1 MGSEPTIEYRS
12 PRPLRKASVRPDPEP
27 APVDEQLTVRL
38 AEWAADTSVGDLP
51 HEVTHQVRRSLL
63 DYLAATIVGAEA
75 DPAVIVR
82 DYVNA
87 HETARSSTVIA
98 TDLRLSP
105 PAAALVNGTAAHSFE
120 LDDGYTPGGGHPGC
134 TVVSAALATAE
145 HAGSTADQ
153 LVRAIALG
161 YEVACRL
168 GGATHP
174 SQWRRGF
181 HNTPLFGTFGAATAA
196 ASILGLDGHQLANA
210 YGLAGSHAGGLLSY
224 HDQGSDV
231 KRYHAGKAARDGTVC
246 AELAGRGLTAPT
258 NVLEGAHGYMH
269 AFAGDVFDVDHLMA
283 DLGDTWRMTRT
294 YHKPHACCRHVHA
307 AVDATLRIRERE
319 ALDPEA
325 IESITVETFSIAAS
339 YGNKDIRTALD
350 AQMSLPYSVAAA
362 LVHGEVGMEQFA
374 ESARSNQLLRS
385 LSDRTEIVVADDLDR
400 DYPATRPARVR
411 ISVGGREFADAVAQP
426 YGEPDNPMT
435 DHDLDSKFRRLVTP
449 IFGSDRTEAIAK
461 AVWDLDDVP
470 GLFELIGGAP

>member
-1 MGSEPTIEYRS
+1 VRSPSEPPPS
-12 PRPLRKASVRPDPEP
+12 
-27 APVDEQLTVRL
+27 VDEQLTARL
-38 AEWAADTSVGDLP
+38 AEWAAITTVDDLP
-51 HEVTHQVRRSLL
+51 PEVRHQVRRSLL
-63 DYLAATIVGAEA
+63 DYLAATIVGADSE
-75 DPAVIVR
+75 PAVIVR
-82 DYVNA
+82 DYLGD
-87 HETARSSTVIA
+87 HDTARSSTVIA
-98 TDLRLSP
+98 TDVRLSP
-105 PAAALVNGTAAHSFE
+105 ANAALVNGTAAHAYE

-134 TVVSAALATAE
+134 TVVSAALASAE
-145 HAGSTADQ
+145 HAGSTADE
-153 LVRAIALG
+153 LIRAIALG

-196 ASILGLDGHQLANA
+196 AAILGLDGHHLANA

-231 KRYHAGKAARDGTVC
+231 KRYHAGKAARDGVVC

-258 NVLEGAHGYMH
+258 NVLEGAHGYFH
-269 AFAGDVFDVDHLMA
+269 AFAGDEFDRHHLIA

-294 YHKPHACCRHVHA
+294 YNKPHACCRHVHA
-307 AVDATLRIRERE
+307 AVDAALALRQRE
-319 ALDPEA
+319 ALDPKA

-374 ESARSNQLLRS
+374 EDARSHQLLRS
-385 LSDRTEIVVADDLDR
+385 LCELTEIVVADDLDR

-411 ISVGGREFADAVAQP
+411 IRAGGDEFTDAVAQP

-435 DHDLDSKFRRLVTP
+435 DQDLDSKFRRLVTP
-449 IFGSDRTEAIAK
+449 IYGPERTEAIA
-461 AVWDLDDVP
+461 ASVWGLDDV
-470 GLFELIGGAP
+470 GELFQLIGGAP